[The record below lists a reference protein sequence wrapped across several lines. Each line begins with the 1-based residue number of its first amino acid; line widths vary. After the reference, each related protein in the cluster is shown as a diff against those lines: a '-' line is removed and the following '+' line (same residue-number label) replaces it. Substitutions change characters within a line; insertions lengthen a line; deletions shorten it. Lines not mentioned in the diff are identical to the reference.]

1 MSAITRE
8 EPRQLTST
16 NQRAMSLCG
25 VVLLC
30 SVCIRQASSSE
41 EDITGYSGQSVV
53 LKSGADR
60 SWNLSRVQWSIY
72 QNTTFIA
79 GLKNGEVLI
88 YPFWRH
94 QGRLELNNET
104 GDLTIR
110 NVTVDDSMT
119 YDVALVTSDGSRRQ
133 SKVRLTV
140 RESLKTPDIQ
150 TTLHSL
156 IDNKCYIAL
165 KCIASGQNVNLSWT
179 PDDEFDGSYIS
190 GTPNSADS
198 SLVLF
203 ASFSGNRNITFN
215 CTASSGQQTMT
226 RQMTVGCSD
235 EKQKC
240 EVCTAGSSCTS
251 YVMWTIVL
259 TAAVLGLAYLCTK
272 YKATPVLAPVVF
284 KRNKTRRKMKKG
296 PLA

>member
-1 MSAITRE
+1 MQARSPSHRI
-8 EPRQLTST
+8 
-16 NQRAMSLCG
+16 
-25 VVLLC
+25 
-30 SVCIRQASSSE
+30 SVIFAVRSSE
-41 EDITGYSGQSVV
+41 EDITGYSGQSVI

-60 SWNLSRVQWSIY
+60 SWNLTRIQWSIY

-79 GLKNGEVLI
+79 GFKNGEVVI
-88 YPFWRH
+88 YKFWTH
-94 QGRLELNNET
+94 QGRLELNIKT

-110 NVTVDDSMT
+110 DVTVDDSMT
-119 YDVALVTSDGSRRQ
+119 YNVALVTSDGWRSQ
-133 SKVRLTV
+133 SKVHLTV
-140 RESLKTPDIQ
+140 RESLKTPDIK

-165 KCIASGQNVNLSWT
+165 ECITSGKNVNLSWT

-198 SLVLF
+198 SLVVF
-203 ASFSGNRNITFN
+203 GSFSGNRNITFN

-240 EVCTAGSSCTS
+240 EVCTACSSCTS
-251 YVMWTIVL
+251 SVMWAIVL
-259 TAAVLGLAYLCTK
+259 TAAVLGVSYLCTK
-272 YKATPVLAPVVF
+272 YKEKIIQACPE
-284 KRNKTRRKMKKG
+284 G
-296 PLA
+296 PLNYIRNISNTSLGFCGFQEKQDTA

>member
-79 GLKNGEVLI
+79 GLKNGEVVI
-88 YPFWRH
+88 YQFWRH
-94 QGRLELNNET
+94 QGRLEINIET

-119 YDVALVTSDGSRRQ
+119 YNVALVKSDGGRSQ

-140 RESLKTPDIQ
+140 R
-150 TTLHSL
+150 
-156 IDNKCYIAL
+156 
-165 KCIASGQNVNLSWT
+165 AS
-179 PDDEFDGSYIS
+179 
-190 GTPNSADS
+190 S
-198 SLVLF
+198 SLLV
-203 ASFSGNRNITFN
+203 
-215 CTASSGQQTMT
+215 TAVV
-226 RQMTVGCSD
+226 VGSIVFLLIFISLLLLWRYKKNKGADAGD
-235 EKQKC
+235 ETCAQPLRKK
-240 EVCTAGSSCTS
+240 
-251 YVMWTIVL
+251 
-259 TAAVLGLAYLCTK
+259 
-272 YKATPVLAPVVF
+272 
-284 KRNKTRRKMKKG
+284 NKTC
-296 PLA
+296 L